1 MGLLDGS
8 PVRTKRRRA
17 RFLLVAGAALAVLA
31 SFHSA
36 RVDADVSS
44 YEPLL
49 NKKPE
54 TWHLTEAR
62 LHWDRGRIRQATEL
76 LVRALHENPANLE
89 VVTWLADAYI
99 RQEQF
104 PEAIKLLSN
113 HASHSTRTRNYYY
126 RLGYSY
132 GRRGDYRN
140 ALGYLT
146 KAVEVDPYLLRG
158 YLDIARVRRKQ
169 GFMHDA
175 EEALKRALQIS
186 PGWKPAVDE
195 LKLVTERIQSNNFNI
210 FRKNNMVVHFP
221 DHSFMAKVEE
231 FYPLMEAHRRNL
243 EDKLKFH
250 LPEVNVKVVHQIE
263 RHFSPPAF
271 YDDLE
276 DAVYLSE
283 KALAVQDHVAFGHE
297 LTWMYVQRMTRKAAP
312 IWLVEGLAL
321 LESRPS
327 FIDETPLK
335 TTQVKFADLDRFLA
349 AEKRFL
355 EFQKVHELGE
365 EKVHSLVACYSVVR
379 FLLESYGWPSM
390 RAILGR
396 IREGDTTFE
405 NIVPKVLH
413 IDMET
418 MEAKYAAYVMSRF
431 YFSTIGELAPKLP
444 VFEWPKQ

>member
-1 MGLLDGS
+1 MDGS
-8 PVRTKRRRA
+8 LVLAKRRRV
-17 RFLLVAGAALAVLA
+17 RILLVAGIALAGLA
-31 SFHSA
+31 SLHSG
-36 RVDADVSS
+36 RVDADVSGLG
-44 YEPLL
+44 PLL
-49 NKKPE
+49 NSRPE

-62 LHWDRGRIRQATEL
+62 IHWDRGRIRQATEL

-104 PEAIKLLSN
+104 AEAIKLLSN
-113 HASHSTRTRNYYY
+113 YASSSTRARNYYY

-140 ALGYLT
+140 ALGFLT

-186 PGWKPAVDE
+186 PGYKPALEE
-195 LKLVTERIQSNNFNI
+195 LKLVTERIASNNFNI
-210 FRKNNMVVHFP
+210 YRKNNMVVHFP
-221 DHSFMAKVEE
+221 DHGFGKKVEE

-250 LPEVNVKVVHQIE
+250 LPEVHVKVVHKIE

-283 KALAVQDHVAFGHE
+283 AALDASDHVAFGHE

-321 LESRPS
+321 MESHPA
-327 FIDETPLK
+327 FIDRTPLK
-335 TTQVKFADLDRFLA
+335 TTEIKFAELDRSLA
-349 AEKRFL
+349 MEKRYL
-355 EFQKVHELGE
+355 EFDKVEELGE
-365 EKVHSLVACYSVVR
+365 EKVISLVAAYSVVR

-396 IREGDTTFE
+396 IRDGETTFE
-405 NIVPKVLH
+405 KIVPKVLH
-413 IDMET
+413 IEMET
-418 MEAKYAAYVMSRF
+418 MEAKYATYVMSRF
-431 YFSTIGELAPKLP
+431 FSTLGELDTKLP
-444 VFEWPKQ
+444 AFEWPKQ